1 MQHTTHVTHSFAMRV
16 NL

>member
-1 MQHTTHVTHSFAMRV
+1 MQHSTHVTHGSAMRV